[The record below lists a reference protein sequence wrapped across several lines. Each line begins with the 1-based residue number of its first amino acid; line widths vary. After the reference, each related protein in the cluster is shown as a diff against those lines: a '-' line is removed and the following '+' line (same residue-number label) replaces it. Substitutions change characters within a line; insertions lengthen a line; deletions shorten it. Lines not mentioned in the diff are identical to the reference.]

1 MELTKLAQN
10 TVLRLQME
18 LTQSVSYTYGKA
30 TLTWFEE
37 IFEEYEIE
45 IFPSLLVQTY
55 WIFGFFRKL

>member
-1 MELTKLAQN
+1 
-10 TVLRLQME
+10 ME

-45 IFPSLLVQTY
+45 FCLTSQYRRIGFLDFLENYDKIKDMKNGDSSCLV
-55 WIFGFFRKL
+55 